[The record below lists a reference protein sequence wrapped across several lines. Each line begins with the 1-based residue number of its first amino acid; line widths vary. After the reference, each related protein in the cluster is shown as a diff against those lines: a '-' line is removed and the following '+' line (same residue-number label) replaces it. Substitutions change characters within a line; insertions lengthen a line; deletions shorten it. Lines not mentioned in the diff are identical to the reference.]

1 MKRTESV
8 LVGLVCAVLALLF
21 AYLCV
26 YGSIFTSTIAE
37 KHYTPV
43 RKTRRRPDRYARPYS
58 ST

>member
-37 KHYTPV
+37 KH
-43 RKTRRRPDRYARPYS
+43 
-58 ST
+58 